1 MSRVGGG
8 RRGHSWPSPLSVP
21 SRTEGGGR
29 GGANDGHHGPKV
41 NLLRPLSLDLRLRV
55 WAVGN
60 FGVFRASGCKI
71 WAQNFMT
78 EGSNLKLT

>member
-1 MSRVGGG
+1 MAKPFE
-8 RRGHSWPSPLSVP
+8 HA

-55 WAVGN
+55 LIFGDFARVRVSAVGN
-60 FGVFRASGCKI
+60 FWGLRASGCKI
-71 WAQNFMT
+71 WAQNIMT
-78 EGSNLKLT
+78 EA

>member
-1 MSRVGGG
+1 MAKPFE
-8 RRGHSWPSPLSVP
+8 HA

-60 FGVFRASGCKI
+60 FWGSLGLRVARFGRKI
-71 WAQNFMT
+71 
-78 EGSNLKLT
+78 S